1 MLKFSDG
8 DYFKSLYESIKKIS
22 IKNLCMVFLALE
34 QSLDM
39 IISMKFYSL
48 FNLRKYVKRRSEVN
62 LFSVRLSLLYLHYT
76 IYEEESM
83 VEFFRF

>member
-1 MLKFSDG
+1 MLEFSDG
-8 DYFKSLYESIKKIS
+8 DYFKSLYESNKKVS
-22 IKNLCMVFLALE
+22 IKNLCMVILALE

-62 LFSVRLSLLYLHYT
+62 LFGVRLSLLYLHYT